1 MQSHHPEVSRQ
12 GASLLGIIKIW
23 NISNST
29 TTNQSAWY
37 NRLICEP
44 RTLAHGI
51 VSILRARLFYLKSR
65 NWRVVDYFHIWDR
78 ASIPGHARNIFCV
91 HRSSYGFQHSHSS
104 RTGFISQLKNSLLL
118 EVMFT
123 IYLTLNRESSRT
135 SNRRE
140 NVYIFLTP
148 LFASYSYS
156 RNAKRVLQKPVR
168 ETHAPIERLGRDHS
182 MVSSPE
188 PLGLICNT
196 ATYLRRTE
204 HVCSKLDLK

>member
-1 MQSHHPEVSRQ
+1 M
-12 GASLLGIIKIW
+12 
-23 NISNST
+23 
-29 TTNQSAWY
+29 
-37 NRLICEP
+37 
-44 RTLAHGI
+44 
-51 VSILRARLFYLKSR
+51 
-65 NWRVVDYFHIWDR
+65 DYFHIWDR

-91 HRSSYGFQHSHSS
+91 HISSYGFQHSHSS
-104 RTGFISQLKNSLLL
+104 RPGFITQLKNSLLL

-123 IYLTLNRESSRT
+123 IYLTPNRESSRT

-148 LFASYSYS
+148 LCASYNYS

-168 ETHAPIERLGRDHS
+168 ETHSPIERLGRDHS

-188 PLGLICNT
+188 PLGSICNM

-204 HVCSKLDLK
+204 HVCSKLDLSNIIRLLELGFELQQFLNLLVNTWFYSWSKNYRMWHDSSREKSFTGLVG

>member
-1 MQSHHPEVSRQ
+1 MRSCFDSWACAKH
-12 GASLLGIIKIW
+12 
-23 NISNST
+23 
-29 TTNQSAWY
+29 
-37 NRLICEP
+37 
-44 RTLAHGI
+44 
-51 VSILRARLFYLKSR
+51 ILRSHKF
-65 NWRVVDYFHIWDR
+65 IWVS
-78 ASIPGHARNIFCV
+78 ALTFLT
-91 HRSSYGFQHSHSS
+91 YW
-104 RTGFISQLKNSLLL
+104 FITQLKNSLLL

-123 IYLTLNRESSRT
+123 IYLTLNREISRT

-148 LFASYSYS
+148 LYASYNYS

-188 PLGLICNT
+188 PLGLICNM

-204 HVCSKLDLK
+204 QVCSKLDLK